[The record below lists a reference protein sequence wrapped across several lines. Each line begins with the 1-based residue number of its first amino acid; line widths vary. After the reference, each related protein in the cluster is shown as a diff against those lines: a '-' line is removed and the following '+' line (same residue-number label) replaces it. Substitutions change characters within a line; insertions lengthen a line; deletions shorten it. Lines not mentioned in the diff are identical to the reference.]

1 MKTTKFLLTLILT
14 IILIFNINITFAT
27 EEEFEDITEIETET
41 TSEEGIEPLS
51 ETTDDETDVTEELPT
66 TDFLSTPDSIT
77 NVSTVN
83 SISQMNL
90 QLNNI
95 LCIILISIGVLLILF
110 AIAILIRLKQ

>member
-1 MKTTKFLLTLILT
+1 MKTIKFLLTLTIT
-14 IILIFNINITFAT
+14 IILIFNITTAFAT
-27 EEEFEDITEIETET
+27 EEEFEDITETEA
-41 TSEEGIEPLS
+41 TSEEGIEPLT
-51 ETTDDETDVTEELPT
+51 ETSDDETDITEELPA